1 MKQKSLFC
9 QKLLMP
15 FLSVFRQLLASYSE
29 VEQVLKLKYETRKRR
44 LNLKIKRKIGG
55 NKNGNNELT
64 QSKV

>member
-15 FLSVFRQLLASYSE
+15 FLFAFRQLLASYSE

>member
-1 MKQKSLFC
+1 
-9 QKLLMP
+9 MP

>member
-15 FLSVFRQLLASYSE
+15 FLSVFRQLLVSYSE
-29 VEQVLKLKYETRKRR
+29 AEQLLKLKYETRKRK
-44 LNLKIKRKIGG
+44 LDLKIKRKIGG